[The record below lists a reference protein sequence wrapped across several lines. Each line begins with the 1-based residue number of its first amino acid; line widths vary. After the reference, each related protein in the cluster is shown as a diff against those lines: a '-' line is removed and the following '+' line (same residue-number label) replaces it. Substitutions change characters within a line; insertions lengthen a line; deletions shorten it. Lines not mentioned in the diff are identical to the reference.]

1 MPLTVDERKN
11 FARHRV
17 WDLLDQAHVGVGGS
31 TQGRIPNFVGAE
43 RAAELLTTLAVWQR
57 ANVVKAVPDKAQY
70 PVRAL
75 ALEQGKT
82 VYMAVPKIADRRP
95 FRRLDPTRLAVPADQ
110 AASSAIAVSVGDPVR
125 VEDVEPI
132 DLIICGSVAVNRAGV
147 RLGKGA
153 GYSDIEVAV
162 LTEAGLIGPDT
173 TIATTVHPLQV
184 VDDELPETE
193 HDFGVDI
200 IVTTDQVITCHP
212 PRRPTGL
219 LWNHLTADKIAAIP
233 VLTERNQTRQRR
245 RRSAA
250 PGVRHQDDPP

>member
-1 MPLTVDERKN
+1 MPHTVDERKN
-11 FARHRV
+11 SARHRV

-31 TQGRIPNFVGAE
+31 THGRIPNFVGAE
-43 RAAELLTTLAVWQR
+43 RAAELLATLAVWQR
-57 ANVVKAVPDKAQY
+57 ANVIKVVPDKAQH

-82 VYMAVPKIADRRP
+82 VYMAVPKIADRWP
-95 FRRLDPTRLAVPADQ
+95 FRRLDPTRLTVPADQ
-110 AASSAIAVSVGDPVR
+110 AATSAVAVSVGDPVR

-153 GYSDIEVAV
+153 GYSDIEVGLLA
-162 LTEAGLIGPDT
+162 EAGLIGPDT
-173 TIATTVHPLQV
+173 TIVTTVHPLQV

-193 HDFGVDI
+193 HDFSVDL
-200 IVTTDQVITCHP
+200 IVTTHEVITCHP

-219 LWNHLTADKIAAIP
+219 LWDHLTTDKIAAIP
-233 VLTERNQTRQRR
+233 VLAERNQAR
-245 RRSAA
+245 
-250 PGVRHQDDPP
+250 